1 MFNHDTFSSWKMTP
15 NSSDPTS
22 CESVTFLQ
30 MFNDIGELSLRLR
43 SKDGHKWMSSL
54 NCLGSNNFV
63 ARIPHISRMWD
74 DIIVKLFADIKTEL
88 NLQADMTTTTVGD
101 LDVLPEPEGGRQ
113 EEVIEELEEFDV
125 VKDEI

>member
-1 MFNHDTFSSWKMTP
+1 
-15 NSSDPTS
+15 
-22 CESVTFLQ
+22 
-30 MFNDIGELSLRLR
+30 
-43 SKDGHKWMSSL
+43 
-54 NCLGSNNFV
+54 
-63 ARIPHISRMWD
+63 MWD